1 VADLVLF
8 MQVGGV
14 LRDEAAVSTVI
25 SVVLMVAI
33 AVTLAA
39 VVGAFVFGFEEPQ
52 ESAPQVEF
60 EFEAV
65 DQPSGHD
72 EVVVTHANGATVQNT
87 NLYVTSDEGVRD
99 ADGSPSS
106 DTRLSW
112 YRLAEDDGAE
122 QDAAL
127 RVEDSL
133 RFETQAADIENV
145 EVRMIW
151 QPSSDAQSAIL
162 ARWITRN

>member
-1 VADLVLF
+1 

-14 LRDEAAVSTVI
+14 LSDEAAVSTVI
-25 SVVLMVAI
+25 SVVLMLAVT
-33 AVTLAA
+33 VTLAA
-39 VVGAFVFGFEEPQ
+39 VVAAFVFGFEEPQ
-52 ESAPQVEF
+52 ESAPTVEF
-60 EFEAV
+60 EFEKV

-72 EVVVTHANGATVQNT
+72 EVVVTHANGESVQNT

-106 DTRLSW
+106 DSRLSW

-122 QDAAL
+122 RGAAL

-133 RFETQAADIENV
+133 RFETQASDIENV
-145 EVRMIW
+145 EVRLIW
-151 QPSSDAQSAIL
+151 QPNPDAPSAFI
-162 ARWITRN
+162 ARWITRT